1 MPNSF
6 MRRPPTGRRN
16 KKGVK
21 LKGDSLDLEEKLI
34 RKKVVYQG
42 KYIRAEEQIV
52 LLPNGAEAMRE
63 IITPPN
69 AVGILPID
77 ADGRVYLV
85 RQYRPAI
92 GKVTLEIPAGIL
104 EPNEETIETARRE
117 CAEEI
122 GMNPERL
129 DFLFSYYHSVGF
141 STGKIDVFL
150 GRNLTANLDA
160 HADAEEFL
168 EVVILPFEALYR
180 QGCAGKI
187 IDSKTLLALLW
198 YRQVIDLHQTSK

>member
-1 MPNSF
+1 
-6 MRRPPTGRRN
+6 
-16 KKGVK
+16 V
-21 LKGDSLDLEEKLI
+21 DLEEKLI

-63 IITPPN
+63 IISPPN

-77 ADGRVYLV
+77 ADGKVYLV

-104 EPNEETIETARRE
+104 EPDEKTIETARRE

-122 GMNPERL
+122 GMTPKRL
-129 DFLFSYYHSVGF
+129 DFLVSYYHSVGF
-141 STGKIDVFL
+141 STGKIDIFL
-150 GRNLTANLDA
+150 GRDLTPDLDA

-168 EVVILPFEALYR
+168 EVVTLPFEVIYR
-180 QGCAGKI
+180 RGLSGEI
-187 IDSKTLLALLW
+187 VDSKTLLALLW
-198 YRQVIDLHQTSK
+198 YRQVLDAPPASENHYSS